1 MFGIFVCTDNKIFA
15 LDQNINTKS
24 LLEFSDSSK
33 QNSKCLS
40 EPSNTSTI
48 VLDDS
53 EKGLSNSSDTTLS
66 TLSENDGNSDLVK
79 SGSTESVRISNNLSN
94 SKNNVSDKNKIN
106 NKRTSSK
113 TVRPSGKSV
122 SRKTQDVF
130 SSKTTKST
138 QKVNSN
144 TSKTE
149 EKQEKITIQSP
160 QEQNG
165 NSTDSF
171 EFIKSDKFKGGFF
184 EDEHILLYG
193 GIFLILVSI
202 IGLFITFMP
211 RKKRRR

>member
-1 MFGIFVCTDNKIFA
+1 MFEIFVCTDNKIFA